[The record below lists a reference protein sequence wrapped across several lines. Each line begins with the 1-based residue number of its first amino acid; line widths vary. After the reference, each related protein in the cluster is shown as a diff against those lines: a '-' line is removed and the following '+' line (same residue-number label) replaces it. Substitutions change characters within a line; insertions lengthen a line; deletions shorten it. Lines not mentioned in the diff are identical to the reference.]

1 VVVAAALT
9 EPVSLA
15 LRVANV
21 PIVIGLFKMAA
32 WAVVFAVASAGPD
45 IAVSVAG
52 VVEAALAVSV
62 VLVPTLISEVSMPT
76 VRVMFVAV
84 MAGGKQGWTM
94 DADRGDAASPNT
106 SKQNLLPSP
115 QQFPISSWHS

>member
-1 VVVAAALT
+1 
-9 EPVSLA
+9 
-15 LRVANV
+15 V

-45 IAVSVAG
+45 IAVSLAG

-94 DADRGDAASPNT
+94 DADRGDAASPQHFQT
-106 SKQNLLPSP
+106 KPIAVTTTISDQFMALLNHNGAASAA
-115 QQFPISSWHS
+115 QRFCNSGNI